1 MKLVRNPLA
10 KLRVKAGFPHAQD
23 AATELGC
30 SASWLLNVERGANV
44 PSMNLINEMARVY
57 RLPRKKVVAA
67 LQLGRQSLMA
77 HLSDA

>member
-1 MKLVRNPLA
+1 MRLVRNPLA

-23 AATELGC
+23 AATKLGC

-44 PSMNLINEMARVY
+44 PSVALINKMELIY
-57 RLPRKKVVAA
+57 QLPHKSIVAA
-67 LQLGRQSLMA
+67 LQKGRQSLMA